1 MKPNKKDFILDY
13 GGGNGEIAYRFKR
26 DGYNIKHCDLSKKM
40 VENAKR
46 KYNLDSCECKKLG
59 SEKFDK
65 ILFNNG
71 FFYIHPSLIKN
82 FLKKCKKILKR
93 GGKLYLLDNPDF
105 DKRDKLGKS
114 KLYIMITKFFPV
126 YQIDAAGFFVKD
138 SQLRSLALELGF
150 TIEKYDSWCSYRSHW
165 ILTKIK

>member
-1 MKPNKKDFILDY
+1 MDEKYFNFYYREILKIMKVNKKERILDY

-26 DGYNIKHCDLSKKM
+26 DGYNIKHYDLSLKM

-71 FFYIHPSLIKN
+71 FFYIHPSYIKN
-82 FLKKCKKILKR
+82 
-93 GGKLYLLDNPDF
+93 
-105 DKRDKLGKS
+105 S
-114 KLYIMITKFFPV
+114 
-126 YQIDAAGFFVKD
+126 
-138 SQLRSLALELGF
+138 
-150 TIEKYDSWCSYRSHW
+150 
-165 ILTKIK
+165 